1 MNMQE
6 SGNISSLAKS
16 VLSVLLAILLFYLL
30 FWRGWIWGILLGIL
44 VLGIGLA
51 IWFRVRMGKLAKRQE
66 NHTVEHDTVERHSE
80 ASRDGDGIIIDDGNI
95 RVTDLSD
102 AREVDFEKE

>member
-6 SGNISSLAKS
+6 NGNISSLAKS
-16 VLSVLLAILLFYLL
+16 VLSVLLAALIFYLL
-30 FWRGWIWGILLGIL
+30 FWRGWIWGILLAIL
-44 VLGIGLA
+44 ILGIGLA
-51 IWFRVRMGKLAKRQE
+51 VWFRVGMSKLAKRQE
-66 NHTVEHDTVERHSE
+66 KHTVEHDTVERHSE
-80 ASRDGDGIIIDDGNI
+80 AARDEDTIIIDDGNI